1 MTYGQLVK
9 CIPRYSLFVFGGL
22 INIGLLIFLVLW
34 TPYPTYVAV
43 FLFVF
48 FWGVADAVWNAM
60 TASKLHHMGKAGLL
74 VVVVLFCFVFRREAG
89 WEEKGGAKGK

>member
-1 MTYGQLVK
+1 M
-9 CIPRYSLFVFGGL
+9 FGGL
-22 INIGLLIFLVLW
+22 INIGLLIFFVLW

-60 TASKLHHMGKAGLL
+60 TASKLHYMGKGGLL
-74 VVVVLFCFVFRREAG
+74 VVCCCFLLIFSKAG
-89 WEEKGGAKGK
+89 GGVG